1 MSATHLV
8 LPTLRPEPLERERPD
23 RLEHLEPDARPSR
36 VALDQALIDERR
48 QLIEHIAA
56 VGRRFDD
63 LGGLLVVEA
72 AIEHREVVQDALEL
86 GSEEV
91 VAPGDRARQGPLS
104 IGHVPRT
111 RARQR

>member
-1 MSATHLV
+1 MASTHRILETV
-8 LPTLRPEPLERERPD
+8 VPESFERERPD
-23 RLEHLEPDARPSR
+23 RLEHLEPDARPTR
-36 VALDQALIDERR
+36 VALDQALIDQRR
-48 QLIEHIAA
+48 QLIQHIAA

-72 AIEHREVVQDALEL
+72 AIEHREVVQDTLEL

-104 IGHVPRT
+104 IGHVART